1 MMSFTHALTLARYNW
16 PLYLVAISGAIAGT
30 VVALNGHSHL
40 AVRAAG
46 AFGAL
51 IAIWYAAASFVAFHA
66 MFDRSRLLGGSWLG
80 ELMSEPP
87 DRCIQISVFLEATTL
102 PITKVF
108 PQAEV
113 ILLDLFRPELMT
125 APAVTRARQS
135 AKATNAISSTIDSLP
150 VEDGWSDATVIT
162 LAAHEIRLKS
172 KREQLFRELQRV
184 TVQSGSIIV
193 VEHLRNIA
201 ALLAFGPGLFHFY
214 PRREWIRL
222 ARQAKLS
229 LKSEIAITPFVHVF
243 QFTHEQNHTSP

>member
-1 MMSFTHALTLARYNW
+1 MLLRISGQRQPDHMMSFTHALTLARYNW

-172 KREQLFRELQRV
+172 KREQLFHELQRV

-229 LKSEIAITPFVHVF
+229 LKS
-243 QFTHEQNHTSP
+243 